1 MSEENNKEN
10 TALFDRIFTLEL
22 QVGFLLPK
30 IIKAMDALGKNNAAS
45 NYLIGEMEHLIK
57 EIPKTDAR
65 NDERFLKAAEN
76 ALSTVKRSL
85 DAPQDQ
91 EWFLSFRLM
100 QAPHLLLGCFFSIQR
115 YSTPVVQYVI
125 QYHLFLATS

>member
-1 MSEENNKEN
+1 MSEENSKEY

-30 IIKAMDALGKNNAAS
+30 IIKAMDALGKNNAVS
-45 NYLIGEMEHLIK
+45 NYLIAEMEHLIK

-65 NDERFLKAAEN
+65 NDKRFLKAAEN

-91 EWFLSFRLM
+91 E
-100 QAPHLLLGCFFSIQR
+100 
-115 YSTPVVQYVI
+115 
-125 QYHLFLATS
+125 

>member
-30 IIKAMDALGKNNAAS
+30 IIKAMDALSKNNAVS
-45 NYLIGEMEHLIK
+45 DYLIAEMEHLIK
-57 EIPKTDAR
+57 EIPKTVAR
-65 NDERFLKAAEN
+65 DDKRFLKAAED

-85 DAPQDQ
+85 DAPRDQ
-91 EWFLSFRLM
+91 E
-100 QAPHLLLGCFFSIQR
+100 
-115 YSTPVVQYVI
+115 
-125 QYHLFLATS
+125 

>member
-30 IIKAMDALGKNNAAS
+30 IIKAMDALGKNNAVS
-45 NYLIGEMEHLIK
+45 NYLIAEMEHLIK
-57 EIPKTDAR
+57 EIPKTNAR

-91 EWFLSFRLM
+91 E
-100 QAPHLLLGCFFSIQR
+100 
-115 YSTPVVQYVI
+115 
-125 QYHLFLATS
+125 

>member
-1 MSEENNKEN
+1 MKKI
-10 TALFDRIFTLEL
+10 TKKIQRFFDRIFTLEL

-91 EWFLSFRLM
+91 E
-100 QAPHLLLGCFFSIQR
+100 
-115 YSTPVVQYVI
+115 
-125 QYHLFLATS
+125 

>member
-30 IIKAMDALGKNNAAS
+30 IIKAMDALGKNNAVS
-45 NYLIGEMEHLIK
+45 NYLIAEMEHLIK

-91 EWFLSFRLM
+91 E
-100 QAPHLLLGCFFSIQR
+100 
-115 YSTPVVQYVI
+115 
-125 QYHLFLATS
+125 

>member
-1 MSEENNKEN
+1 MNEEN

-30 IIKAMDALGKNNAAS
+30 TIKAMDALGKNNAVS
-45 NYLIGEMEHLIK
+45 DYLIAEMEHLIK

-65 NDERFLKAAEN
+65 DDKRFLRAAEN

-91 EWFLSFRLM
+91 E
-100 QAPHLLLGCFFSIQR
+100 
-115 YSTPVVQYVI
+115 
-125 QYHLFLATS
+125 

>member
-1 MSEENNKEN
+1 MNNKEN

-30 IIKAMDALGKNNAAS
+30 IIKAMDALGKNNAVS
-45 NYLIGEMEHLIK
+45 NYLIAEMEHLIK

-91 EWFLSFRLM
+91 E
-100 QAPHLLLGCFFSIQR
+100 
-115 YSTPVVQYVI
+115 
-125 QYHLFLATS
+125 

>member
-1 MSEENNKEN
+1 MSEEN

-30 IIKAMDALGKNNAAS
+30 IIKAMDALGKNNAVS
-45 NYLIGEMEHLIK
+45 NYLIAEMEHLIK

-91 EWFLSFRLM
+91 E
-100 QAPHLLLGCFFSIQR
+100 
-115 YSTPVVQYVI
+115 
-125 QYHLFLATS
+125 